1 MKAKIIQT
9 ISKSQKMDTTD
20 YLFSSQANKKRLLQ
34 AIENADKG
42 ENLTE
47 ISFDDLKKQFS
58 LGQIATLGKLEK
70 FS

>member
-1 MKAKIIQT
+1 MKAKKIQT

-34 AIENADKG
+34 AIENADTG

-47 ISFDDLKKQFS
+47 IGLDDLKKQFS
-58 LGQIATLGKLEK
+58 LGQIATLGETFLFK
-70 FS
+70 

>member
-1 MKAKIIQT
+1 MKAKKIQT

-34 AIENADKG
+34 AIENADTG

-47 ISFDDLKKQFS
+47 IGLDDLKKQFS